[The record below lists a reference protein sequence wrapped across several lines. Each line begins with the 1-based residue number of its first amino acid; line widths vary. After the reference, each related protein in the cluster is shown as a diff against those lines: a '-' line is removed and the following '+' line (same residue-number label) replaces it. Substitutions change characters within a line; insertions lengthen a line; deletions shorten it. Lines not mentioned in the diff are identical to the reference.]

1 MLKKLLCKIFN
12 LVPKAQYDQLDKR
25 FSESSSLM
33 QRDLEKHS
41 SNIEM
46 LLSKKHSLEE
56 MYSLLQ
62 KEYNDTLAKSSMEQ
76 GALNNKIGELLEEV
90 QKHDEELR
98 RRRLDIQ
105 ALLEKNRNVEDNNA
119 NLLQA
124 IEKVNIENSEL
135 KKCISYYILLIAA
148 INAKKNQE
156 IQILKYENEKHNL
169 QIEGFG
175 VEKNRLASEIVQLNN
190 NLGNAIAQNQE
201 YKLQVETLE
210 QAREK
215 NKVESAQQSAAL
227 SSALKSLNE
236 ESTRLSTTVRE
247 MEQLRKDNKNLK
259 DVLKVRESRLNELE
273 EKLEGAKK
281 DKEIIEQKNSEISQ
295 LRSDVY
301 KYTRQLSIE
310 RGILSSAQEKFDLE
324 KDELK
329 NELAKKDL
337 QNKELKETYQKY
349 VNHLLEEKNTLE
361 VSESKLREEKSLL
374 QNQLEEN
381 LDKNIELNKE
391 IIRIRNSV
399 GTNNKISNISNNVS
413 KKARAVTASNIRLFN
428 SAPKNLKL
436 TESVNIL
443 EVAKKSGQY
452 IEVLHKDTRNDL
464 IDPKIKY
471 IIDKLSKIKL
481 EVSYERGVFYF
492 ISKQRGKEKL
502 VVQHFEE
509 YNKVILLLY
518 DGREYCGY
526 DMESGK
532 RVSER
537 YKKKS
542 YALAELDVYYE
553 NKYCR

>member
-33 QRDLEKHS
+33 KRDLEKHS

-46 LLSKKHSLEE
+46 LLCEKHSLEE

-62 KEYNDTLAKSSMEQ
+62 KEYNDTLAKSSIEQ
-76 GALNNKIGELLEEV
+76 GALNNKIEELLEEV
-90 QKHDEELR
+90 QKNEEELR
-98 RRRLDIQ
+98 RRGLDIQ
-105 ALLEKNRNVEDNNA
+105 ALLEKNRIVEDNNA

-148 INAKKNQE
+148 INAKKNQK
-156 IQILKYENEKHNL
+156 IQVLKTENEKHNL

-175 VEKNRLASEIVQLNN
+175 VEKNRLASEIVQLNS

-201 YKLQVETLE
+201 YKLQIETLE
-210 QAREK
+210 Q
-215 NKVESAQQSAAL
+215 L
-227 SSALKSLNE
+227 H
-236 ESTRLSTTVRE
+236 
-247 MEQLRKDNKNLK
+247 KDNKNLK

-273 EKLEGAKK
+273 EKLEGSKK
-281 DKEIIEQKNSEISQ
+281 DKEILEQKNSEISQ

-349 VNHLLEEKNTLE
+349 VNRLLEEKNILE

-381 LDKNIELNKE
+381 LDKNKELNNE
-391 IIRIRNSV
+391 II
-399 GTNNKISNISNNVS
+399 
-413 KKARAVTASNIRLFN
+413 AVR
-428 SAPKNLKL
+428 
-436 TESVNIL
+436 
-443 EVAKKSGQY
+443 
-452 IEVLHKDTRNDL
+452 
-464 IDPKIKY
+464 
-471 IIDKLSKIKL
+471 
-481 EVSYERGVFYF
+481 
-492 ISKQRGKEKL
+492 
-502 VVQHFEE
+502 
-509 YNKVILLLY
+509 
-518 DGREYCGY
+518 
-526 DMESGK
+526 
-532 RVSER
+532 
-537 YKKKS
+537 
-542 YALAELDVYYE
+542 
-553 NKYCR
+553 

>member
-25 FSESSSLM
+25 FYERSSLM

-41 SNIEM
+41 SNMEM
-46 LLSKKHSLEE
+46 LLSEKHSLEE

-76 GALNNKIGELLEEV
+76 GALNNKIKELLEEV
-90 QKHDEELR
+90 QKNEEELR
-98 RRRLDIQ
+98 RRGLDIQ
-105 ALLEKNRNVEDNNA
+105 ALLEKNRIVEDNNA

-148 INAKKNQE
+148 VNAKKNQK
-156 IQILKYENEKHNL
+156 IQVLKTENEKHNL

-175 VEKNRLASEIVQLNN
+175 VEKNRLASEIVQLNS

-201 YKLQVETLE
+201 YKLQIETLE
-210 QAREK
+210 Q
-215 NKVESAQQSAAL
+215 L
-227 SSALKSLNE
+227 H
-236 ESTRLSTTVRE
+236 
-247 MEQLRKDNKNLK
+247 KDNKNLK

-273 EKLEGAKK
+273 EKLEGSKK
-281 DKEIIEQKNSEISQ
+281 DKEILEQKNSEISQ

-329 NELAKKDL
+329 NELAKKDI

-381 LDKNIELNKE
+381 LNKNKELNNE
-391 IIRIRNSV
+391 IKKIRNSV
-399 GTNNKISNISNNVS
+399 GSKNKIPNISNNDS
-413 KKARAVTASNIRLFN
+413 QKAITAATSNIKLFN
-428 SAPKNLKL
+428 NTPKNLKL
-436 TESVNIL
+436 TESVNII
-443 EVAKKSGQY
+443 EVAKKAGQY
-452 IEVLHKDTRNDL
+452 KEVLRKDPRNYS
-464 IDPKIKY
+464 IDPQIIY

-481 EVSYERGVFYF
+481 EVSYERGVFYY
-492 ISKQRGKEKL
+492 ISKRRGKEKL
-502 VVQHFEE
+502 FVQHFEE

-553 NKYCR
+553 NKYCK